1 MTQCKARS
9 KRTGKQCQ
17 RPPMRGRDVCY
28 HHGGKTPK
36 GAALPQTKHGRY
48 SKDLPTRMLADYEAE
63 RTDPELL
70 NLSEAIAVVRAR
82 QRELFRQITKGE
94 AGSLW
99 ADLSQ
104 SWKEMEA
111 AQRAKDGQAVVSLM
125 TEIGTLIKRGATD
138 ASKWREITALMEQ
151 ERKLIETEQKRR
163 VSMQTM
169 LTAEK
174 GQLLVKALLA
184 SVNAHVSDK
193 SVLTAI
199 GADIMELV
207 GDGAG

>member
-1 MTQCKARS
+1 MAN
-9 KRTGKQCQ
+9 GK
-17 RPPMRGRDVCY
+17 CY
-28 HHGGKTPK
+28 VHGGATPRGIANPNTKT
-36 GAALPQTKHGRY
+36 GRY

-63 RTDPELL
+63 RGDPELL

-82 QRELFRQITKGE
+82 QRELFRQVDKGGAAALYAE
-94 AGSLW
+94 L
-99 ADLSQ
+99 LQ
-104 SWKEMEA
+104 TWKELEA
-111 AQRAKDGQAVVSLM
+111 AQRAKDGQAVASLM
-125 TEIGTLIKRGATD
+125 PEIGSLIKRGAVD
-138 ASKWREITALMEQ
+138 ASKWREITGLMEQ

-193 SVLTAI
+193 RALAAI
-199 GADIMELV
+199 GADIMALV
-207 GDGAG
+207 GDGAS

>member
-1 MTQCKARS
+1 MAQCRAKS
-9 KRTGKQCQ
+9 KRTKEQC
-17 RPPMRGRDVCY
+17 RAPAMANGLCY
-28 HHGGKTPK
+28 HHGGKSKK
-36 GAALPQTKHGRY
+36 GVELPQTKHGRY

-70 NLSEAIAVVRAR
+70 NLSEAIAVVRSR

-104 SWKEMEA
+104 TWKEMEA
-111 AQRAKDGQAVVSLM
+111 AQKAKDGQAVAMLLNEV
-125 TEIGTLIKRGATD
+125 GQLIKRGAAD
-138 ASKWREITALMEQ
+138 SAKWREITALMEQ

-193 SVLTAI
+193 RTLAAI
-199 GADIMELV
+199 GADIMALV

>member
-1 MTQCKARS
+1 MHNGKAA
-9 KRTGKQCQ
+9 KGVAHPLT
-17 RPPMRGRDVCY
+17 
-28 HHGGKTPK
+28 KT
-36 GAALPQTKHGRY
+36 GRY

-82 QRELFRQITKGE
+82 QRELFRQVEKGS
-94 AGSLW
+94 AGSLFT
-99 ADLSQ
+99 DLSAA
-104 SWKEMEA
+104 WKEMET

-125 TEIGTLIKRGATD
+125 TEIGTLIKRGAAD
-138 ASKWREITALMEQ
+138 SAKWREITALMEQ

-163 VSMQTM
+163 ISMQTM

-193 SVLTAI
+193 RALAAI
-199 GADIMELV
+199 GADIMALI